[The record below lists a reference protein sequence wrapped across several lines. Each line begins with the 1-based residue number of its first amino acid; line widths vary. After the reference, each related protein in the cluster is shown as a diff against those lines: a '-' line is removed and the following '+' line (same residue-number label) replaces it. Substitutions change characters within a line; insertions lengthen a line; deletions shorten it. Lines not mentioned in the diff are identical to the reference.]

1 MNLDVLKTYKVVID
15 RGSITAAS
23 RQLGI
28 SQPAVSMQIATLED
42 TFGAKLLT
50 RTSYGVELTEAGKY
64 VLSFADEIEKQFN
77 QTIEAIANCKGEMKG
92 VLNIAAS
99 NIPGM
104 FVLPKR
110 LNQFRRLYPQVN
122 VSLEITN
129 SRTAIDKLLS
139 GEVHIAAVGEK
150 VEVSRVDG
158 YSLVKDEIVL
168 IAPKDFYSEKIE
180 TIIDLI
186 EQNVPILRRREGSST
201 RQIVDQ
207 FFKQAN
213 QNINKLNEVGIF
225 NSVIAQ
231 VNAVSEGSGV
241 AFVSKQAITKEIAL
255 NQVKLVKIKGFPI
268 KRDLDILF
276 REKQLRNR
284 IEEAFYAMCKTIF
297 IEEN

>member
-180 TIIDLI
+180 TTIDLI

>member
-1 MNLDVLKTYKVVID
+1 MNLDVLKTYMVVID

-28 SQPAVSMQIATLED
+28 SQPAVSMQIATLEEV
-42 TFGAKLLT
+42 FGSKLLT

-64 VLSFADEIEKQFN
+64 VLNFAYEVEEIFN
-77 QTIEAIANCKGEMKG
+77 KTLESIAKCKGEMKG
-92 VLNIAAS
+92 SINIAAS

-110 LNQFRRLYPQVN
+110 LNQFRKLYPQVN
-122 VSLEITN
+122 MNLEIMN
-129 SRTAIDKLLS
+129 SRSAIDKLLS

-150 VEVSRVDG
+150 IDVSRVDD
-158 YSLVKDEIVL
+158 YTLIEDEITL
-168 IAPKDFYSEKIE
+168 IAPKDFHSENLESIV
-180 TIIDLI
+180 DLI
-186 EQNVPILRRREGSST
+186 NKRVPILRRKEGSST
-201 RQIVDQ
+201 RKIVDS
-207 FFKQAN
+207 FFKEAN
-213 QNINKLNEVGIF
+213 QSVSELNVVGVF

-241 AFVSKQAITKEIAL
+241 AFVSNQAISKELAL
-255 NQVKLVKIKGFPI
+255 NLVKIVNVKGFPI

-276 REKQLRNR
+276 REKSLRNR

-297 IEEN
+297 IEKN

>member
-28 SQPAVSMQIATLED
+28 SQPAVSMQIATLEE

-50 RTSYGVELTEAGKY
+50 RTSYGVELTESGKF
-64 VLSFADEIEKQFN
+64 VLNFANEVENQFN
-77 QTIEAIANCKGEMKG
+77 QTIESIANCKGEMKG

-150 VEVSRVDG
+150 LEASRVDS
-158 YSLVKDEIVL
+158 YTLLQDEIVL
-168 IAPKDFYSEKIE
+168 IAPKDFYDEELE
-180 TIIDLI
+180 TIVDLI
-186 EQNVPILRRREGSST
+186 EQNVPILRRKEGSST

-241 AFVSKQAITKEIAL
+241 AFVSKQSITKEIAL
-255 NQVKLVKIKGFPI
+255 NQVKLIGIKGFPI
-268 KRDLDILF
+268 KRDLEILF